1 MKEYSRI
8 LIEQYCEK
16 YPKTKKAATLQ
27 RLVTMSYDIAS
38 QPTDYD
44 AISFEKL
51 NSQRK
56 IGNYSEKRFRAGRK
70 PIWRN

>member
-44 AISFEKL
+44 AISLEKL
-51 NSQRK
+51 
-56 IGNYSEKRFRAGRK
+56 I
-70 PIWRN
+70 

>member
-16 YPKTKKAATLQ
+16 YPKAKKAATLQ

-44 AISFEKL
+44 AISLEKL
-51 NSQRK
+51 IER
-56 IGNYSEKRFRAGRK
+56 E
-70 PIWRN
+70 RNPELREALEDLDDFLFGW

>member
-38 QPTDYD
+38 QP
-44 AISFEKL
+44 
-51 NSQRK
+51 K
-56 IGNYSEKRFRAGRK
+56 IGRAHV
-70 PIWRN
+70 

>member
-27 RLVTMSYDIAS
+27 RPVTMSYDIAS

-44 AISFEKL
+44 AISLEKL
-51 NSQRK
+51 IER
-56 IGNYSEKRFRAGRK
+56 E
-70 PIWRN
+70 RNPELREALEDLDDFLFGW

>member
-16 YPKTKKAATLQ
+16 YLKTKKAATLQ

-44 AISFEKL
+44 AISLEKL
-51 NSQRK
+51 IER
-56 IGNYSEKRFRAGRK
+56 E
-70 PIWRN
+70 RNPELREALEDLDDFLFGW

>member
-8 LIEQYCEK
+8 LIEQYCEN
-16 YPKTKKAATLQ
+16 PKTKKAATLQ

-44 AISFEKL
+44 AISLEKL
-51 NSQRK
+51 IER
-56 IGNYSEKRFRAGRK
+56 E
-70 PIWRN
+70 RNPELREALEDLDDFLFGW

>member
-16 YPKTKKAATLQ
+16 YPKAATLQ

-44 AISFEKL
+44 AISLEKL
-51 NSQRK
+51 IER
-56 IGNYSEKRFRAGRK
+56 E
-70 PIWRN
+70 RNPELREALEDLDDFLFGW